1 MVLGASLEE
10 GREEGGG
17 EKVKKGKEETK
28 EKPLVSLSL
37 FLSAPQIKCVS
48 QYWKTQYWV
57 YGMSK

>member
-37 FLSAPQIKCVS
+37 FLSAPRLNVFLNIGKLNIGC
-48 QYWKTQYWV
+48 
-57 YGMSK
+57 ME